1 MINLKQEL
9 RLNFFTLV
17 NNYSSRYYEGMVH
30 KVFEIPHHSLRVD
43 LRKKKKE
50 YQANIF
56 VTSRKMLIISY
67 SSKRVR
73 SGEKT

>member
-30 KVFEIPHHSLRVD
+30 KVFEIPQHSLRVD
-43 LRKKKKE
+43 LRKKKE

>member
-30 KVFEIPHHSLRVD
+30 KVFEIPQHSLRVD
-43 LRKKKKE
+43 LRKKKRISSEYFRHIKE
-50 YQANIF
+50 N
-56 VTSRKMLIISY
+56 VNN
-67 SSKRVR
+67 
-73 SGEKT
+73 

>member
-30 KVFEIPHHSLRVD
+30 KVFEIPQHSLRVD
-43 LRKKKKE
+43 LRKKRISSEYFRHIKE
-50 YQANIF
+50 N
-56 VTSRKMLIISY
+56 VNN
-67 SSKRVR
+67 
-73 SGEKT
+73 

>member
-1 MINLKQEL
+1 MINLKPRL

-30 KVFEIPHHSLRVD
+30 KVFKIHQHSLQLD
-43 LRKKKKE
+43 LKKKKKN
-50 YQANIF
+50 QANIF
-56 VTSRKMLIISY
+56 VTSRKMLIVSY

>member
-43 LRKKKKE
+43 LRKKKKKKK
-50 YQANIF
+50 NIKRIF
-56 VTSRKMLIISY
+56 
-67 SSKRVR
+67 SSHQGKC
-73 SGEKT
+73 

>member
-30 KVFEIPHHSLRVD
+30 KVFEIPQHSLRVD
-43 LRKKKKE
+43 LRKKKRISSE
-50 YQANIF
+50 YF
-56 VTSRKMLIISY
+56 LSHPGKC
-67 SSKRVR
+67 
-73 SGEKT
+73 

>member
-30 KVFEIPHHSLRVD
+30 KVFEIPQHSLRVD
-43 LRKKKKE
+43 LRKKK
-50 YQANIF
+50 NIKRIF
-56 VTSRKMLIISY
+56 
-67 SSKRVR
+67 SSHQGKC
-73 SGEKT
+73 